1 MSAAIV
7 FDMHFKRITLLIL
20 VTCVTNSD
28 TQVQEEHGFSLL
40 SLKDSHKRND
50 NENLYNSINII
61 INKGFLIRR
70 ILIYANYN
78 NSSREETFYFHDFV
92 ENILDRIE
100 NFDVK
105 ILFQQQKILRNSVDS
120 EILLFA
126 DIESLE

>member
-20 VTCVTNSD
+20 VTCVTNSY
-28 TQVQEEHGFSLL
+28 TQVQEEHGISLL
-40 SLKDSHKRND
+40 STKDSHKRND

-92 ENILDRIE
+92 ENLLDRIE